1 MKKIMFVIVLL
12 LVSGFVQ
19 AESWLSVE
27 WAFQFGWIPYGNLSL
42 FSTCSELVSEP
53 FDIVFKIDA
62 KIFNF
67 VKIGGNTVSMFNR
80 IEYGVSPIDF
90 MPTGISY
97 LFYFG
102 IEPIK
107 GISINYEHSCS
118 HPIIPYLSNTFGKA
132 EITAGYDR
140 IYFEIKGNIDY

>member
-1 MKKIMFVIVLL
+1 MKKLIVVLIL
-12 LVSGFVQ
+12 LVAVTGS
-19 AESWLSVE
+19 AESWLEVE
-27 WAFQFGWIPYGNLSL
+27 WAFQAGYIPYGNISL

-62 KIFNF
+62 ELFNF
-67 VKIGGNTVSMFNR
+67 IKIGGNVISMFNK
-80 IEYGVSPIDF
+80 IEYGVSPINF
-90 MPTGISY
+90 MPTGTTY

-118 HPIIPYLSNTFGKA
+118 HPIVPYLSNTFGKA
-132 EITAGYDR
+132 EISAGYDR
-140 IYFEIKGNIDY
+140 VYLELKSKIIY

>member
-1 MKKIMFVIVLL
+1 MKKLIVIIMLL
-12 LVSGFVQ
+12 LVAGFAQ
-19 AESWLSVE
+19 TQNWLE
-27 WAFQFGWIPYGNLSL
+27 IEYAFQFGYIPYGNISL

-62 KIFNF
+62 KLFDFIR
-67 VKIGGNTVSMFNR
+67 IGGNSISMFNKSK
-80 IEYGVSPIDF
+80 YGVSPINF
-90 MPTGISY
+90 MPTGMTY

-118 HPIIPYLSNTFGKA
+118 HPIMPYLSNTFGKA
-132 EITAGYDR
+132 EISAGFDR
-140 IYFEIKGNIDY
+140 VYFEIKGKVKY